1 MKKIKEFFELLLGL
15 IFLAI
20 IGYYFLYDILFAF
33 GALIATA
40 ILFGFMA
47 LGFVMIIGPIMF
59 LMQKFGLNFDNPNHI
74 KKLESLAV
82 LLIALAMYSFMAYFL
97 FSWIVIIIL

>member
-1 MKKIKEFFELLLGL
+1 MKKIKEFFGLLLGL

-20 IGYYFLYDILFAF
+20 IGYYFLYDILFSF

-40 ILFGFMA
+40 ILFGLIG
-47 LGFVMIIGPIMF
+47 LGFVAIMF
-59 LMQKFGLNFDNPNHI
+59 LMQKFGFNFDNPNHI
-74 KKLESLAV
+74 KKLQSLAV
-82 LLIALAMYSFMAYFL
+82 LLIALAMYSFIAYFL

>member
-1 MKKIKEFFELLLGL
+1 MKKIKEFCELLLGL

-20 IGYYFLYDILFAF
+20 IGYYFLYDILLVW

-40 ILFGFMA
+40 ILFGFVL
-47 LGFVMIIGPIMF
+47 LGFVPIMF
-59 LMQKFGLNFDNPNHI
+59 LMQKFGFNFDNPNHI
-74 KKLESLAV
+74 KKLKSLAV
-82 LLIALAMYSFMAYFL
+82 LLIALATYSFIAYFL

>member
-1 MKKIKEFFELLLGL
+1 MKKIKEFFELLLGV

-20 IGYYFLYDILFAF
+20 IGYYFFYDILFAF

-40 ILFGFMA
+40 ILFGFII
-47 LGFVMIIGPIMF
+47 LGFVLIYF
-59 LMQKFGLNFDNPNHI
+59 LIQKFGFNFDNPNHI

-82 LLIALAMYSFMAYFL
+82 LLIALATYSFIAYFL
-97 FSWIVIIIL
+97 FSWIVTIIL